1 MKDETATT
9 PASTSLH
16 ELGERYFHTQHTYD
30 PYNATLLGLHEFD
43 QLAGDPSREAS
54 EAAANEFV
62 RIADEL
68 ATIDQ
73 SSLSLAGSVDHSVL
87 TVLTR
92 GAERDARD
100 SLWAAN
106 ASAKSYVSRQG
117 LIFQTVPVM
126 TITDTDGAERY
137 LSRLAG
143 IGETLRALGDRYVL
157 EAGVGRT
164 PTALGVSHAARQLDG
179 YLALELEQDALLKPT
194 IAYGDANVRA
204 RAIETVEKTIRPAM
218 AALAARLRS
227 ELLPNARPNDKVGI
241 SNIPGGEEG
250 YVGALARHTTTTLTA
265 EQVHQI
271 GLAALEE
278 LRPRWS
284 EIGQRAIGESDFSII
299 AERMRSDMSLRF
311 QSSEEIVQVAEN
323 ALYRAESV
331 RNDYFPRYDIPDC
344 VIEQI
349 NPIDAENTALA
360 YYRPPAVD
368 GSRPGAHCLLAS
380 DPQSRFK
387 FEYECL
393 AFHESVPG
401 HHLQLA
407 TAQTLDIPRYRRYL
421 DAEAC
426 SFNEGW
432 GLYSEQLAEEI
443 GLYTSAVDLLGMLS
457 FSALRACRLVVDT
470 GIHYYGWSREKAID
484 FMWQNTAT
492 TESHVRNEVDRYIA
506 WPGQAVSYVIGK
518 REILR
523 LREGAKS
530 ELGERFSIAGF
541 HGAVLENGAVPLPV
555 LKQQIYRWQSAVA
568 QNAVAQN
575 ASSERQ
581 NHANSTSRTYS
592 TSHTNSNTKD

>member
-1 MKDETATT
+1 MQNETQTG
-9 PASTSLH
+9 ASHVSLK

-54 EAAANEFV
+54 EEAADEFV

-68 ATIDQ
+68 TAIDQ
-73 SSLSLAGSVDHSVL
+73 SSLSLADNVDHSVL

-126 TITDTDGAERY
+126 TMTDADGAERY
-137 LSRLAG
+137 LSRLSG
-143 IGETLRALGDRYVL
+143 IANALSVLGDRYL
-157 EAGVGRT
+157 QEAGEGRT

-179 YLALELEQDALLKPT
+179 YLGLDLEQDALLKPT
-194 IAYGDANVRA
+194 IAYGDPKVRA
-204 RAIETVEKTIRPAM
+204 RAMKVVEKSIRPAM
-218 AALAARLRS
+218 AALAERLRD
-227 ELLPNARPNDKVGI
+227 ELLPAARPNDKVGI

-250 YVGALARHTTTTLTA
+250 YLGALARHTTTTLTP

-271 GLAALEE
+271 GLDTLDE

-284 EIGQRAIGESDFSII
+284 EIGQRAIGESDLLMI
-299 AERMRSDMSLRF
+299 AQRMRNDMSLRF
-311 QSSEEIVQVAEN
+311 QSSEEIVQVAED
-323 ALYRAESV
+323 ALTRAESV
-331 RNDYFPRYDIPDC
+331 RNRYFPAYDIPDC

-407 TAQTLDIPRYRRYL
+407 TAQTLNIPRYRRYL

-432 GLYSEQLAEEI
+432 GLYSEQLADEI
-443 GLYTSAVDLLGMLS
+443 GLYSSDVDLLGMLS

-492 TESHVRNEVDRYIA
+492 TESNARNEVDRYIA

-523 LREGAKS
+523 LREEARN
-530 ELGERFSIAGF
+530 ELRERFSISGF

-555 LKQQIYRWQSAVA
+555 LRQQIQRWQAGVA
-568 QNAVAQN
+568 QN
-575 ASSERQ
+575 S
-581 NHANSTSRTYS
+581 
-592 TSHTNSNTKD
+592 

>member
-1 MKDETATT
+1 MDMEDQTATT
-9 PASTSLH
+9 PSCVALRD
-16 ELGERYFHTQHTYD
+16 LGEQYFQTQHTYD
-30 PYNATLLGLHEFD
+30 PYSATLLGLSEFD

-54 EAAANEFV
+54 EAAADKFV
-62 RIADEL
+62 RIAADV
-68 ATIDQ
+68 AAIDPRT
-73 SSLSLAGSVDHSVL
+73 LSLADSVDHGVL

-92 GAERDARD
+92 AAERDARD

-117 LIFQTVPVM
+117 LIFQTVPAM
-126 TITDTDGAERY
+126 TMNNAEGAERY
-137 LSRLAG
+137 LDRLAG
-143 IGETLRALGDRYVL
+143 IGESLRALGDRYVL
-157 EAGVGRT
+157 EAEEGRT
-164 PTALGVSHAARQLDG
+164 PTALGISHSARQLDG

-194 IAYGDANVRA
+194 IAYGDAGVRA
-204 RAIETVEKTIRPAM
+204 RAIATVEKTIRPAM
-218 AALAARLRS
+218 AALAERLRAD
-227 ELLPNARPNDKVGI
+227 LLPIARPNDKVGI
-241 SNIPGGEEG
+241 INIPGGEEG
-250 YVGALARHTTTTLTA
+250 YYGALARHTTLDLTP

-271 GLAALEE
+271 GLDTLAE

-284 EIGQRAIGESDFSII
+284 EIGQRAIGETDFAVI
-299 AERMRSDMSLRF
+299 AERMRSDISLRF
-311 QSSEEIVQVAEN
+311 KSSKEIVQVAEN
-323 ALYRAESV
+323 ALKRAEKV
-331 RNDYFPRYDIPDC
+331 KDKYFPRYDIPDC

-380 DPQSRFK
+380 DPETRFK

-407 TAQTLDIPRYRRYL
+407 TAQMLDIPRYRRYL

-432 GLYSEQLAEEI
+432 GLYSEQLAEELD
-443 GLYTSAVDLLGMLS
+443 LYTSDVDLLGMLS

-470 GIHYYGWSREKAID
+470 GIHYFGWSREKAIE

-492 TESHVRNEVDRYIA
+492 TEAHVRNEVDRYIA

-518 REILR
+518 REILK
-523 LREGAKS
+523 LRESAKLY
-530 ELGERFSIAGF
+530 LGERFPLAGF

-555 LKQQIYRWQSAVA
+555 LRQQIARWQATVA
-568 QNAVAQN
+568 QPAGFPAQYLQHN
-575 ASSERQ
+575 RQ
-581 NHANSTSRTYS
+581 
-592 TSHTNSNTKD
+592 